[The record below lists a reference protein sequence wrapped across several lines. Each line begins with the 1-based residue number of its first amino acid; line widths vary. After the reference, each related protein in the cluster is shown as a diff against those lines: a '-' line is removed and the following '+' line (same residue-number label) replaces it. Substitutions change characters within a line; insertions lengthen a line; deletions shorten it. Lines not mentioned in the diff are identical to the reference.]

1 MHKIDVLNL
10 LNLELRILVHLARPV
25 VLGRDHLEEL
35 DQLDAVA
42 KVGLNVLN
50 QRVFATLAQ
59 MAVHPFGESLLPRE
73 KKKKKKK
80 KKKIQEKKK
89 KKKKKKK
96 SKKVVET
103 ATIDRAPHTTAPT
116 TQLTFCCTRSHAR
129 SMISL
134 PSLSGVALPI
144 ADIFQVFFET
154 ALQKMQIKTTKKKK

>member
-1 MHKIDVLNL
+1 
-10 LNLELRILVHLARPV
+10 
-25 VLGRDHLEEL
+25 
-35 DQLDAVA
+35 
-42 KVGLNVLN
+42 
-50 QRVFATLAQ
+50 

-80 KKKIQEKKK
+80 KKLNT
-89 KKKKKKK
+89 KKKKKK
-96 SKKVVET
+96 STTKKVVET
-103 ATIDRAPHTTAPT
+103 GTIDRAPHRTAPT